1 MTVEKMQKIVLG
13 ITGGIAAYKS
23 AELVRL
29 FKKKGYE
36 VKTIM
41 TSSAREFI
49 TPLTFQ
55 TLSVNKVYCK
65 MFDYEYDRDISHISL
80 ARWADFILIAPAS
93 ANIIAK
99 IANGIADDLLSTVCL
114 ASKVPVIIAPAM
126 NEAMWLNPATQQN
139 IETLKSRN
147 IKIIGP
153 DKGIQACGDN
163 GPGRMLSPEQIVF
176 QIDSIFPPLQKI
188 FKSKKIM
195 VTAGPTQESIDPV
208 RFLTNHSSG
217 KMGYAV
223 AETAKKMGGE
233 VTLVTGPVNIEPP
246 PGIDVIKVKTAVE
259 MYNAVM
265 KNVKQSDIYI
275 SAAAVADYRPA
286 EILTQKHKKAS
297 GTLEIKFERNP
308 DIIAEVAKIPS
319 PPFTVGFSAETENL
333 EENADSKIK
342 NKHINLVA
350 ANYVGKNRG
359 FRTDSN
365 EIVVLKADGTKTAL
379 GTGTKKELSEKL
391 LKLIFS
397 ESKKLNK

>member
-188 FKSKKIM
+188 FKGKKIM